1 MIRALIDLIKN
12 VPLEDEEIAVEQIAQ
27 RMVEQGMGTATIL
40 FLETS
45 KPIGFIA
52 GQAALAASPFIGGFI
67 PPQRIERYSELFS
80 DRAFIERI
88 IVRVEE
94 LESERAGKSRASV
107 EKKE

>member
-12 VPLEDEEIAVEQIAQ
+12 VPLEDENIAIEQIAQ
-27 RMVEQGMGTATIL
+27 RMVAERMGTAAIL

-45 KPIGFIA
+45 KPISFIA
-52 GQAALAASPFIGGFI
+52 GQAVLVASPFIGGFI
-67 PPQRIERYSELFS
+67 PPQRLERYSELFS

-94 LESERAGKSRASV
+94 LESENAGKAPLNV
-107 EKKE
+107 EK